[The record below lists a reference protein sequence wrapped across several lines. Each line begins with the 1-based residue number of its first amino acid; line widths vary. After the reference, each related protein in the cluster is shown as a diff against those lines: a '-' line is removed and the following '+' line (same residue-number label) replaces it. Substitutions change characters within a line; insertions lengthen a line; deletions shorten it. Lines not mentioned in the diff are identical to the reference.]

1 MRDTEFLER
10 RSTENLVE
18 LCRQEL
24 LRMIEG
30 ESCVSLLTVGV
41 RRRLKKEGI
50 LLKEGNRYT
59 VSPLGRSKL
68 GLKEDMRCSMCGR
81 DDDSK
86 RYRGRGGSQFCHD
99 CAHGLGLLHIHPED
113 PYIDG
118 GTHYLDG
125 FFSKEEIEAHL
136 EKYRGK

>member
-1 MRDTEFLER
+1 
-10 RSTENLVE
+10 
-18 LCRQEL
+18 
-24 LRMIEG
+24 MIEG
-30 ESCVSLLTVGV
+30 ESCVSLLTVGM

-86 RYRGRGGSQFCHD
+86 RYRGTGGAQLCHD
-99 CAHGLGLLHIHPED
+99 CAHGLGLIHIHPED

-125 FFSKEEIEAHL
+125 FFSEEEIEVHL
-136 EKYRGK
+136 KKYRGR

>member
-1 MRDTEFLER
+1 LI
-10 RSTENLVE
+10 E
-18 LCRQEL
+18 LYRPEL
-24 LRMIEG
+24 LRVIEG

-50 LLKEGNRYT
+50 LWKRGGRYT
-59 VSPLGRSKL
+59 VTPRGRDRL

-86 RYRGRGGSQFCHD
+86 RYGSTGGAQLCHD
-99 CAHGLGLLHIHPED
+99 CAHELGLLHIHPED
-113 PYIDG
+113 PDIVG

-136 EKYRGK
+136 KKYRGK